1 MLRTTALA
9 LFVLVTLLTCAL
21 DSARAQEAEPSA
33 PSCKDCGS
41 SGVRAC
47 SEHKRDLADL
57 ESAVRA
63 CSVAQSCRRCEGAL
77 QVDCKACLNPRAE
90 EGLRRRAALAAQFV
104 AERRDK
110 VGAHA
115 VEPDEVLFLATEHCD
130 LSFSFAPMTI
140 DRRKVDTHR
149 LMHLYGARIE
159 DLHRRFVEVFGLG
172 AADFPVPADDVSP
185 RLGVHMFEDARDQ
198 RELAPRLTGIGS
210 QGTGVKMMGSF
221 LAYSVWHDPKTLRD
235 DADVHRAIR
244 HNVTHLLLSSLVPTV
259 WIGNR
264 GHGWIDEGVAHFF
277 EIDVDGRCANFCYE
291 EVGVAPGANWKGGRW
306 RVGLRQLVE
315 TGQLRRFTELY
326 EKNSDQLDLE
336 AHAHAYGWVDFLIQE
351 HGGPR
356 FADLVRRVKAGGVT
370 RDAMQAIYGFGPLQF
385 DERFADWVKAHYP
398 LR

>member
-1 MLRTTALA
+1 MLRIILTALLMSA
-9 LFVLVTLLTCAL
+9 SLTP
-21 DSARAQEAEPSA
+21 RAQEPEAGA
-33 PSCKDCGS
+33 PSCKECSS
-41 SGVRAC
+41 SGVRDCA
-47 SEHKRDLADL
+47 EHRRDLADL
-57 ESAVRA
+57 ERAVKS
-63 CSVAQSCRRCEGAL
+63 CSVAQSCRRCAGAL
-77 QVDCKACLNPRAE
+77 ALVCKACRNPRAE
-90 EGLRRRAALAAQFV
+90 EGLRRRAELAAQFV
-104 AERRDK
+104 AERGEK

-115 VEPDEVLFLATEHCD
+115 VESDEILYLATEHCD
-130 LSFSFAPMTI
+130 LSFSFAPMTV
-140 DRRKVDTHR
+140 DRRKLDTHR
-149 LMHLYGARIE
+149 LMHLYGTRIE
-159 DLHRRFVEVFGLG
+159 DLHQRFVEVFELKG
-172 AADFPVPADDVSP
+172 ADFPDPADDVSP

-198 RELAPRLTGIGS
+198 RALAPRLTGIGS

-235 DADVHRAIR
+235 DIDVHRAIR

-306 RVGLRQLVE
+306 RVGLRQLAE

-385 DERFADWVKAHYP
+385 DERFADWVKAQYP

>member
-41 SGVRAC
+41 NGVRAC

-63 CSVAQSCRRCEGAL
+63 CSVAQSCRRCAGAL
-77 QVDCKACLNPRAE
+77 QVDCKGCLNPRAE

-115 VEPDEVLFLATEHCD
+115 VEPDEVFYLATEHCD

-336 AHAHAYGWVDFLIQE
+336 AHAHAYGWVDFLI
-351 HGGPR
+351 
-356 FADLVRRVKAGGVT
+356 
-370 RDAMQAIYGFGPLQF
+370 
-385 DERFADWVKAHYP
+385 
-398 LR
+398 

>member
-1 MLRTTALA
+1 MHRTFLLA
-9 LFVLVTLLTCAL
+9 LTAWAVLA
-21 DSARAQEAEPSA
+21 SAVPRAQDPESKA
-33 PSCKDCGS
+33 PSCRECGS
-41 SGVRAC
+41 SGERDC
-47 SEHKRDLADL
+47 SEHKRDLAEL
-57 ESAVRA
+57 ERAVRS
-63 CSVAQSCRRCEGAL
+63 CSVAQSCRRCAGAL
-77 QVDCKACLNPRAE
+77 GLDCKSCRNPLAE
-90 EGLRRRAALAAQFV
+90 EGLRRRAELAAAFA
-104 AERRDK
+104 AERRGE

-115 VEPDEVLFLATEHCD
+115 VEPDEILYLATEHCD
-130 LSFSFAPMTI
+130 LSFSFAPMTV
-140 DRRKVDTHR
+140 DRRKLDSHR

-159 DLHRRFVEVFGLG
+159 ELHRRFVEVFELQP
-172 AADFPVPADDVSP
+172 ADFPAPAEDVSP

-235 DADVHRAIR
+235 DVDVHRAIR
-244 HNVTHLLLSSLVPTV
+244 HNVTHLLLSSFVPTQ

-264 GHGWIDEGVAHFF
+264 GHGWIDEGVAHYF

-306 RVGLRQLVE
+306 RVGIRQLVE

-336 AHAHAYGWVDFLIQE
+336 AHAHAYAWVDFLIQE

-356 FADLVRRVKAGGVT
+356 FADLVRRVKGGGVT
-370 RDAMQAIYGFGPLQF
+370 RDAMQAIYEFGPLQF
-385 DERFADWVKAHYP
+385 DERFADWVRANYP